1 MNHKKTIVVLSG
13 AGVSAE
19 SGISTF
25 RDSNGL
31 WENHAIE
38 DVATPQG
45 WRKNPKLVLDFYNQR
60 RRQLKDVSPNVA
72 HFALAKLQEKYNVF
86 IITQNVDDLHERAGS
101 NKVIHLHGELRK
113 VRSTLNP
120 SLVYEWTE
128 DVNLGDKCARG
139 SQLRPHIVWFGEAV
153 PMMETAS
160 DIVTNADVLII
171 VGTSLQVYPA
181 AGLMYVAR
189 PNIPIYYVDP
199 HPATDNLPKNVKV
212 LKMNAT
218 EGIPKVIEMLT

>member
-1 MNHKKTIVVLSG
+1 MIHKKNIVVLSG

-45 WRKNPKLVLDFYNQR
+45 WRKNPKLVLEFYNQR
-60 RRQLKDVSPNVA
+60 RRQLNDVSPNVA
-72 HFALAKLQEKYNVF
+72 HFALAKLQEKHNICIV
-86 IITQNVDDLHERAGS
+86 TQNVDDLHERAGS
-101 NKVIHLHGELRK
+101 QNVIHLHGELRK

-120 SLVYEWTE
+120 SLVYKWTE
-128 DVNLGDKCARG
+128 DVHLGDKCARG

-153 PMMETAS
+153 PMM
-160 DIVTNADVLII
+160 DIAANIVAAADVLII

-212 LKMNAT
+212 VKMTAT
-218 EGIPKVIEMLT
+218 EGIPKVIEMLG